1 MSVLKA
7 MFETHTNTPPQQQ
20 QQKKQKQAE
29 NVWVKPNIESSP
41 VFPREVTT

>member
-7 MFETHTNTPPQQQ
+7 MFETLTKNPQQQ

>member
-7 MFETHTNTPPQQQ
+7 MFETHTKTPQQQ

>member
-7 MFETHTNTPPQQQ
+7 MFEMHPPPQQQ